1 MAATAKSK
9 SKSKPKVAEKNKAN
23 VLRQGRGTGWTFP
36 KLTLEDALRIPKAI
50 EDMNAGKPWRSDEL
64 AKAVGF
70 NQSNDWRFLDLL
82 RASTLYGLTSGSG
95 ANSQIALTPDIG
107 TDVVAPSSPT
117 QRQNALLRAFQ
128 NVEDFKRVEEHYS
141 GKKIPEGEFFLNTL
155 GREFSI
161 PKDRAD
167 KFAEIFMANLA
178 FLRAF
183 TSSETPEDGV
193 IGQMQPADER
203 QGTVKPSRTLSQHAR
218 PREFLETCFV
228 MMPFGS
234 WFDRY
239 YQEIYIAAIKEA
251 GFEPVRADELFST
264 GSVVEQIWE
273 QILKAKVLLADL
285 TDKNANVF
293 YELGLAHAAK
303 KPVVFTARRVEDIPF
318 DLRHL
323 RVLIYET
330 QEPNWAETLQS
341 NLTDFLKNA
350 AKDPAKSIPN
360 PFRHEA

>member
-1 MAATAKSK
+1 MAVAKKQKSK
-9 SKSKPKVAEKNKAN
+9 AGVAVKKSVA
-23 VLRQGRGTGWTFP
+23 RGVRGASWTFP
-36 KLTLEDALRIPKAI
+36 KYSLEDALRIPKAI
-50 EDMNAGKPWRSDEL
+50 EDMNAGKPWRADEL

-70 NQSNDWRFLDLL
+70 NQALDWRYLELL
-82 RASTLYGLTSGSG
+82 RASNLYGLTFGSG
-95 ANSQIALTPDIG
+95 ANSQISLVTIG
-107 TDVVAPSSPT
+107 EDVVAPSSPS
-117 QRQNALLRAFQ
+117 QRQDALLKAFR
-128 NVEDFKRVEEHYS
+128 NVEDFQKVEHHYA

-155 GREFSI
+155 VRDFEVPRDRVEKFSEV
-161 PKDRAD
+161 
-167 KFAEIFMANLA
+167 FLANLA

-183 TSSETPEDGV
+183 SSDEGKSEISADDGV
-193 IGQMQPADER
+193 VGDDR
-203 QGTVKPSRTLSQHAR
+203 QVVVKPSRTLSTNAR
-218 PREFLETCFV
+218 PREFLDSCFV

-239 YQEIYIAAIKEA
+239 YAEIYAPAIRDA

-273 QILKAKVLLADL
+273 QIVKAKVLLADL

-303 KPVVFTARRVEDIPF
+303 KPVVFTARRVDDIPF

-330 QEPNWAETLQS
+330 QAPNWSELLKNS
-341 NLTDFLKNA
+341 LTDFLKNA
-350 AKDPAKSIPN
+350 AKDPEKSIPN
-360 PFRHEA
+360 PFRSATPLSP

>member
-1 MAATAKSK
+1 MATAKKQKTK
-9 SKSKPKVAEKNKAN
+9 SKSPAKKVSSKPGV
-23 VLRQGRGTGWTFP
+23 RGTSWTFP
-36 KLTLEDALRIPKAI
+36 KVSLEDALRIPKAI
-50 EDMNAGKPWRSDEL
+50 EDMNAGKPWRSEEL

-70 NQSNDWRFLDLL
+70 NQPQDWRYLDLL
-82 RASTLYGLTSGSG
+82 RASNLYGLTTGSG
-95 ANSQIALTPDIG
+95 ANSQISLATIG
-107 TDVVAPSSPT
+107 EDVVAPSSPT
-117 QRQNALLRAFQ
+117 QRQDALLKAFR
-128 NVEDFKRVEEHYS
+128 NVEDFQKVESHYA
-141 GKKIPEGEFFLNTL
+141 GKKVPEGEFFLNTL
-155 GREFSI
+155 VRDFEVPRDRVEKFSEV
-161 PKDRAD
+161 
-167 KFAEIFMANLA
+167 FVANLA

-183 TSSETPEDGV
+183 TASDDNVEAPNAERGTGNEENLV
-193 IGQMQPADER
+193 IA
-203 QGTVKPSRTLSQHAR
+203 KPSRTLSPHAR
-218 PREFLETCFV
+218 PREFLDSCFV

-239 YQEIYIAAIKEA
+239 YAEIYAPAIRDA

-273 QILKAKVLLADL
+273 QIVKAKVLLADL

-330 QEPNWAETLQS
+330 QEPDWSEKLKRS
-341 NLTDFLKNA
+341 LTDFLKNA
-350 AKDPAKSIPN
+350 AKDPEKSIPN
-360 PFRHEA
+360 PFRPNGH

>member
-1 MAATAKSK
+1 MAIPAKKK
-9 SKSKPKVAEKNKAN
+9 STPKKVAPKKSATS
-23 VLRQGRGTGWTFP
+23 RQVRGTVWTFP
-36 KLTLEDALRIPKAI
+36 KVTLEDALRIPKAI
-50 EDMNAGKPWRSDEL
+50 EDMNAGKPWRSEEL

-70 NQSNDWRFLDLL
+70 NLSGDWRFLDLL
-82 RASTLYGLTSGSG
+82 RASNLYGLCSGSG
-95 ANSQIALTPDIG
+95 STSQISLTPDIG
-107 TDVVAPSSPT
+107 NDVVAPSSPT
-117 QRQNALLRAFQ
+117 QRQSALLRAFR
-128 NVEDFKRVEEHYS
+128 NVEDFRKVEEHYA
-141 GKKIPEGEFFLNTL
+141 GKKIPDGEFFLNTL
-155 GREFSI
+155 VREFSV
-161 PKDRAD
+161 PRDRVE
-167 KFAEIFMANLA
+167 KFAEVFVANLE

-183 TSSETPEDGV
+183 TTSDAAEEIVILEAHSEDRTET
-193 IGQMQPADER
+193 I
-203 QGTVKPSRTLSQHAR
+203 KPSRTLSQNAR

-239 YQEIYIAAIKEA
+239 YQEIYAPAIKDA

-273 QILKAKVLLADL
+273 QICKAKVLLADL

-323 RVLIYET
+323 RVLVYET
-330 QEPNWAETLQS
+330 QEPNWSELLKRS
-341 NLTDFLKNA
+341 LSDFLKNA
-350 AKDPAKSIPN
+350 AKDPEKSIPN
-360 PFRHEA
+360 PFRNDLKL

>member
-1 MAATAKSK
+1 MVTPEKKKSRVSKADQSK
-9 SKSKPKVAEKNKAN
+9 SPLQRTVRGVA
-23 VLRQGRGTGWTFP
+23 WTFP
-36 KLTLEDALRIPKAI
+36 KVSLEDALRIPKAI
-50 EDMNAGKPWRSDEL
+50 EDMNAGKPWRSEEL

-70 NQSNDWRFLDLL
+70 NQSADWRFLDLV
-82 RASTLYGLTSGSG
+82 RASNLYGLSSGSG
-95 ANSQIALTPDIG
+95 ATSQIALTPTIG
-107 TDVVAPSSPT
+107 NDVVAPSSPT
-117 QRQNALLRAFQ
+117 QRQKALLLAFR
-128 NVEDFKRVEEHYS
+128 NVGDFEKVEQHYS

-155 GREFSI
+155 VRDFSI
-161 PKDRAD
+161 PRDRVE
-167 KFAEIFMANLA
+167 KFAEVFVANLA

-183 TSSETPEDGV
+183 TTSEPSNDGLTTEAQSV
-193 IGQMQPADER
+193 DDRLAMIQ
-203 QGTVKPSRTLSQHAR
+203 PSRTLSQHAR

-239 YQEIYIAAIKEA
+239 YQEIYINAIKDA

-330 QEPNWAETLQS
+330 QEPNWSETLKR

-350 AKDPAKSIPN
+350 AKDPEKSIPN
-360 PFRHEA
+360 PFRSES

>member
-1 MAATAKSK
+1 MATAKKQKTK
-9 SKSKPKVAEKNKAN
+9 SKSPAKKVSSTPG
-23 VLRQGRGTGWTFP
+23 VRGASWTFP
-36 KLTLEDALRIPKAI
+36 KISLEDALRIPKAI
-50 EDMNAGKPWRSDEL
+50 EDTNAGKPWRSEDL

-70 NQSNDWRFLDLL
+70 NQSVDWRYLDLL
-82 RASTLYGLTSGSG
+82 RASNLYGLTTGSG
-95 ANSQIALTPDIG
+95 ANSQISLATIG
-107 TDVVAPSSPT
+107 EDVVAPSSPT
-117 QRQNALLRAFQ
+117 QRQDALLKAFR
-128 NVEDFKRVEEHYS
+128 NVEDFQKVESHYA
-141 GKKIPEGEFFLNTL
+141 GKKVPEGEFFLNTL
-155 GREFSI
+155 VRDFGVPRDRVEKFSEV
-161 PKDRAD
+161 
-167 KFAEIFMANLA
+167 FVANLT

-183 TSSETPEDGV
+183 TTSGNEVEVPN
-193 IGQMQPADER
+193 DER
-203 QGTVKPSRTLSQHAR
+203 GVGNEESSITAKPSRTLSPHAR
-218 PREFLETCFV
+218 PREFLDSCFV

-239 YQEIYIAAIKEA
+239 YAEIYAPAIRDA

-273 QILKAKVLLADL
+273 QIVKAKVLLADL

-330 QEPNWAETLQS
+330 QEPDWSEKLKRS
-341 NLTDFLKNA
+341 LTDFLKNA
-350 AKDPAKSIPN
+350 AKDPEKSIPN
-360 PFRHEA
+360 PFRPNGSLR